1 VRPGIPVLQGR
12 EDVNVYYLW
21 PALSSLFGCS
31 DFEGTHIV
39 PLTRYGTRYT
49 DELRRLLRG

>member
-21 PALSSLFGCS
+21 PSLLSFVFS

-39 PLTRYGTRYT
+39 PLTRYGTRHT